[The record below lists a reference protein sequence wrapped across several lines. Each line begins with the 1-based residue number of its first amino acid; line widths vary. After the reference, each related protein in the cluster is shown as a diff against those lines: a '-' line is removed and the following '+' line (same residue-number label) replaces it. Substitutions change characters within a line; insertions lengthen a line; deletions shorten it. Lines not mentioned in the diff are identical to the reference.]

1 VNLILELIEKAESRS
16 RRNKINIYIMSIKT
30 SFRSNAVLEK
40 NVSSYLDQ
48 YLIPVEEIWQPSD
61 FTKF

>member
-1 VNLILELIEKAESRS
+1 
-16 RRNKINIYIMSIKT
+16 MSIKT
-30 SFRSNAVLEK
+30 SFSNAVLKK

-61 FTKF
+61 FLPNSESDNFLEEEELREISKDLPYDF